1 MVVGNSV
8 PSATVPAAR
17 TRHRKILSTS
27 SYQIEWTEPRSNVWL
42 QGQNQVKRQGKDFKA
57 GINGGR
63 ASQKVVWATWER
75 ASYVLMAVTVG
86 LIWRPSDIGR
96 EFWGLLSARL
106 WVGIDNHSAFVPFTY
121 FGREIS
127 AYAKIDDKNVMLCK
141 WLKLGL
147 PKTRT
152 LR

>member
-1 MVVGNSV
+1 VG
-8 PSATVPAAR
+8 
-17 TRHRKILSTS
+17 
-27 SYQIEWTEPRSNVWL
+27 
-42 QGQNQVKRQGKDFKA
+42 DM
-57 GINGGR
+57 GGE
-63 ASQKVVWATWER
+63 SKLCLDGW
-75 ASYVLMAVTVG
+75 MTVG
-86 LIWRPSDIGR
+86 VIWCVHPTSGKN
-96 EFWGLLSARL
+96 FQGLLSAGL
-106 WVGIDNHSAFVPFTY
+106 WVSIDNHSAFVPSTY